1 MRLLKFQHKLR
12 MSHEPVFLEH
22 VSTTSDLQGRFFESH
37 PEQEG
42 VFRDMEDPIP
52 PLGKDDH
59 FIAVLLDELPPP
71 ALPTHR
77 LVPDRRLLCLQT
89 VRRGK
94 CKHRQGEE
102 HVHLDGAFGLLGG
115 MLQVPR
121 LLTFLDA
128 AVLDETPIVVGVE
141 GG

>member
-1 MRLLKFQHKLR
+1 

-71 ALPTHR
+71 ALPAHR
-77 LVPDRRLLCLQT
+77 LVPDRRLLCLQA

-115 MLQVPR
+115 ML
-121 LLTFLDA
+121 
-128 AVLDETPIVVGVE
+128 
-141 GG
+141 

>member
-1 MRLLKFQHKLR
+1 MGPRTTATTVGLLPLAA
-12 MSHEPVFLEH
+12 
-22 VSTTSDLQGRFFESH
+22 
-37 PEQEG
+37 
-42 VFRDMEDPIP
+42 IP
-52 PLGKDDH
+52 PQTSRDLLDDH

-71 ALPTHR
+71 ALPAPR
-77 LVPDRRLLCLQT
+77 LVPDRRLRCLQA